1 MLKSIEGGIK
11 TLASSGLSSF
21 FKLSESIGKNGG
33 GNTYTGD
40 FLGK

>member
-1 MLKSIEGGIK
+1 MMLKSIEGGIK

-33 GNTYTGD
+33 NTYAGD